1 MSIKEGK
8 MSQLDYLIQ
17 GGRVIDTTR
26 NIDEI
31 QDIGIQDGKITA
43 IQGKD
48 AKEIIDASGC
58 IVTPG
63 LIDFHCHIGS
73 KISDLGLAGEATY
86 FPTGVTT
93 VVDAGTSGTA
103 NYEAFR
109 AFTLSSRLRVKAFL
123 NVSPTGL
130 STTAYHENLD
140 PGKFQTSKIMSFL
153 SKYGDQL
160 LGLKVRQSTE
170 LVEGRGLEPMK
181 AMLQIAEKMHCPVV
195 VHTTNPPVPVEQ
207 IAQLLR
213 PGDVY
218 AHVYQGKGECVV
230 RDGKVVPEIIEHQKR
245 GIIFDAANGVNHFS
259 LKVAKTC
266 LLQGF
271 LPDIISTDLTTKS
284 VYAPGKVFSLPY
296 IMSKYL
302 ALGLSF
308 PQIIRRVTT
317 NPARFLKEGLN
328 LGSLEEGTCA
338 DIAIHR
344 IIPHSVYFSDFEGRK
359 INGEELIRTELT
371 MRDGK
376 VVYRQIDF

>member
-1 MSIKEGK
+1 
-8 MSQLDYLIQ
+8 MSQLDYLIH
-17 GGRVIDTTR
+17 GGRVVDTTR

-31 QDIGIQDGKITA
+31 QDIGIQNGKIVGVRG
-43 IQGKD
+43 QD
-48 AKEIIDASGC
+48 AKEVIDASGC
-58 IVTPG
+58 LVTPG

-103 NYEAFR
+103 NYQAFR

-140 PGKFQTSKIMSFL
+140 PDKFQTSKIISL
-153 SKYGDQL
+153 LREYDDQL
-160 LGLKVRQSTE
+160 LGLKVRQSME

-181 AMLQIAEKMHCPVV
+181 AMLEIAEKVHCPVV

-207 IAQLLR
+207 IARLLR

-230 RDGKVVPEIIEHQKR
+230 RGGKVIHEMIEHQKR
-245 GIIFDAANGVNHFS
+245 GVIFDAANGTNHFS

-266 LLQGF
+266 LSQGL

-284 VYAPGKVFSLPY
+284 VYTPGKVFSLPY

-302 ALGLSF
+302 ALSLSF
-308 PQIIRRVTT
+308 PEIIRRVTT
-317 NPARFLKEGLN
+317 NPARFLKEEIN
-328 LGSLEEGTCA
+328 LGSLEEGTGA

-344 IIPHSVYFSDFEGRK
+344 IIPHPVYFSDFKGEK
-359 INGEELIRTELT
+359 VKGEELIRTELT